1 MKRPPKRKRRP
12 VKPVVNPE
20 FHNLHHPEYIGL
32 IEPAVDTHGKPFI
45 VRGVQYYVFKQ
56 DSMVRTGRY
65 MFVQNFLQETMYRMT
80 VDRLK
85 AYIARVRSEID
96 GTKMKDGGPQINI
109 GNAIVF
115 LDQMKNLTEL
125 AFEPETVYRLAS
137 VIYFDETEDI
147 TKWDKDHNDKKIA
160 AWKEEGTLDFFYGR
174 PFIELTGL
182 KGISETDLRDCL
194 DKFQK
199 LTDEYNTVLNS
210 GTQTQ

>member
-1 MKRPPKRKRRP
+1 MRKPPKRKRRP
-12 VKPVVNPE
+12 VKPVVNSE
-20 FHNLHHPEYIGL
+20 FHNVHHPEYTGL
-32 IEPAVDTHGKPFI
+32 ITEEFKC
-45 VRGVQYYVFKQ
+45 RGVQYYSFKQ
-56 DSMVRTGRY
+56 DSLVRTGRY
-65 MFVQNFLQETMYRMT
+65 MFVQNFLQEVFYRMT

-96 GTKMKDGGPQINI
+96 GSKTTADGTPQVNF

-137 VIYFDETEDI
+137 VIYFDETEDV
-147 TKWDKDHNDKKIA
+147 TRWDRAHNEKKIA

-182 KGISETDLRDCL
+182 SGISETDLRDCL
-194 DKFQK
+194 EKYQR
-199 LTDEYNTVLNS
+199 LTESYSTVLNS
-210 GTQTQ
+210 GTPTQ

>member
-12 VKPVVNPE
+12 VKPERNPE
-20 FHNLHHPEYIGL
+20 IKNIYNPEYEGL
-32 IEPAVDTHGKPFI
+32 IEPAVDSHGKPFI
-45 VRGVQYYVFKQ
+45 VRGKQYYNFKS

-65 MFVQNFLQETMYRMT
+65 MFVQNFLQEANYRMT

-85 AYIARVRSEID
+85 AYIARIRSEID
-96 GTKMKDGGPQINI
+96 GSKQGKEGPTINI

-137 VIYFDETEDI
+137 VIYFDDTEDV
-147 TKWDKDHNDKKIA
+147 TRWDKEHNDKKIA
-160 AWKEEGTLDFFYGR
+160 AWKEDGTLDFFYGR

-182 KGISETDLRDCL
+182 KGISETDLRDCF

-210 GTQTQ
+210 KTQTV